1 MAKQGEVKGWFTI
14 NGVHIPILEG
24 ESKAQAAQKYINSKH
39 GKEVAKLSSKTSSN
53 KSISEQT
60 TEKLQKYGV
69 EKVDLEKFKP
79 EEQKEI
85 SKRLEKY
92 VGEYKTNLKSVE
104 GQGALQGKTIEA
116 GHVDIS
122 GQNMKLSKGISKDY
136 SAIDHEFAHTIAG
149 NKYDKIQ
156 GQNKEF
162 WKEIDGIKR
171 KYNKELTSID
181 KKEIVEKSITAQK
194 ANELKSKIYIAGKD
208 MDMNH
213 YATTNLDE
221 FMAVSFEFYK
231 TGKSKS
237 NYAKQVVDVI
247 DKYFKR

>member
-1 MAKQGEVKGWFTI
+1 MK
-14 NGVHIPILEG
+14 
-24 ESKAQAAQKYINSKH
+24 SKH
-39 GKEVAKLSSKTSSN
+39 GKDVAKLSSKTTN
-53 KSISEQT
+53 KKSISEQT
-60 TEKLQKYGV
+60 TEKLKKYGV
-69 EKVDLEKFKP
+69 EKIDLEKFKP
-79 EEQKEI
+79 EEQEEI

-104 GQGALQGKTIEA
+104 GQGALQGKNIEG

-122 GQNMKLSKGISKDY
+122 GQKMSLSKGISKEY
-136 SAIDHEFAHTIAG
+136 STIDHEFAHTIAG

-171 KYNKELTSID
+171 KYNKELNNID
-181 KKEIVEKSITAQK
+181 KKEIVEKSITAKK
-194 ANELKSKIYIAGKD
+194 ANELKSSIYIAGKN
-208 MDMNH
+208 MSMNH

-221 FMAVSFEFYK
+221 FMAVSFEYYK
-231 TGKSKS
+231 TGQTNSK
-237 NYAKQVVDVI
+237 YAKQVVDTV